1 MIIFELL
8 AKREFLIAVL
18 AAISM
23 AAVVFTFGSSFIVK
37 SEMKDRIK
45 RVALEREKMRAEE
58 MARLRGN
65 GSAVVEG
72 RGIRRTGE
80 TKSYMKNVVEKLA
93 LKKAFQDDATV
104 DKLAMA
110 GFRGQGHL
118 TTFLFMRLS
127 TPIAIFAIAA
137 FYVLVLSPG
146 DRPLYLNLVYA
157 IGAGLLGSFLPGIL
171 LKNTTTKRQLSI
183 RSAWPDCLDLLLLC
197 VESGMSMEH
206 AFKRVGREIGHQS
219 AELAEEL
226 ALTTA
231 ELAFLED
238 RGRAYENLGR
248 RSGLDGVKSVMT
260 ALIQA
265 DRYGTSVGQA
275 LRVMAE
281 EGREQRMMDAEKKAA
296 ALPPKLTVPL
306 ILFFLPV
313 LFIVIIAPA
322 LIKVFGPGGVAGG

>member
-8 AKREFLIAVL
+8 GQREFMIAVL

-37 SEMKDRIK
+37 SDMKDRIK
-45 RVALEREKMRAEE
+45 RVALERDKMRAEE
-58 MARLRGN
+58 MARLRGT
-65 GSAVVEG
+65 GAATEG
-72 RGIRRTGE
+72 RGIRRSGE
-80 TKSYMKNVVEKLA
+80 TKFYMKNVVDKLD

-110 GFRGQGHL
+110 GYRGQGHL
-118 TTFLFMRLS
+118 TTFLLI
-127 TPIAIFAIAA
+127 IA
-137 FYVLVLSPG
+137 PG

-157 IGAGLLGSFLPGIL
+157 IGAGLIGSFLPNIM
-171 LKNTTTKRQLSI
+171 LKNTTTKRQYSI
-183 RSAWPDCLDLLLLC
+183 RRAWPDCLDLLLLC
-197 VESGMSMEH
+197 VEAGMSVEH
-206 AFKRVGREIGHQS
+206 AFKRVGREIGNQS
-219 AELAEEL
+219 VELAEEL

-238 RGRAYENLGR
+238 RGRAFDNLAR
-248 RSGLDGVKSVMT
+248 RTGLDGVKSVMT

-281 EGREQRMMDAEKKAA
+281 EGREQRMMEAEKKAA

-313 LFIVIIAPA
+313 LFIVIISPA
-322 LIKVFGPGGVAGG
+322 MIKVFGPGGVAGG